1 VKPQRPARQDAE
13 RLAWLRLARTEN
25 VGPTTFAN
33 LLARYGSAHA
43 ALDAVPRLA
52 SRGGKALQLFDAG
65 EAARELDALDAFGAR
80 MITCRDAE
88 FPRGLAALDP
98 PPPIIFVAGHVALL
112 QRDAV
117 AIVGARNAS
126 ALGLKLAKRIS
137 TDLGAAGLTVAS
149 GLARGIDSAAHE
161 GALATGTIAV
171 LGGGLDVVYPPENQA
186 LYDAIAKQGAI
197 MSEMPLGMAPQ
208 ARHFP
213 RRNRLISGLSR
224 GVVVIEAAEKSGS
237 LITANYALEQG
248 REVFAVPGSPLDPRA
263 KGANRLIRDG
273 ALLTESADDVLNV
286 LRPMLGHAFSEP
298 GAGSEAPAMA
308 GSSVPEAEADRV
320 RALVEE
326 KLGPAPVE
334 VDELVRQVGATPAA
348 VLIVLLELELA
359 GRIERQPGNRVAWR

>member
-1 VKPQRPARQDAE
+1 MKPMRRSVRNDE

-33 LLARYGSAHA
+33 LLSRYGNVQA
-43 ALDAVPRLA
+43 ALEAVPRLA
-52 SRGGKALQLFDAG
+52 SRGGKTLQLFDADD
-65 EAARELDALDAFGAR
+65 AARELDALDAFGAR
-80 MITCRDAE
+80 MITCRDAN

-98 PPPIIFVAGHVALL
+98 PPPIIFALGHANVL
-112 QRDAV
+112 QCDTV

-126 ALGLKLAKRIS
+126 ALGLKLAKRMAI
-137 TDLGAAGLTVAS
+137 DLGAAGLAVAS

-161 GALATGTIAV
+161 GALETGTIAV
-171 LGGGLDVVYPPENQA
+171 LAGGLDVVYPPENQA
-186 LYDAIAKQGAI
+186 LYDAIVKQGAI
-197 MSEMPLGMAPQ
+197 ISEMPLGVAPQ

-237 LITANYALEQG
+237 LITASYALEQG

-263 KGANRLIRDG
+263 RGANRLIRDG
-273 ALLTESADDVLNV
+273 AMLTESAEDVLNT
-286 LRPMLGHAFSEP
+286 LRPILGHAFQEP
-298 GAGSEAPAMA
+298 ARIPSAPLADGAGL
-308 GSSVPEAEADRV
+308 EAEADRI
-320 RALVEE
+320 RASVEE

-334 VDELVRQVGATPAA
+334 VDELVRQIGAPPAA
-348 VLIVLLELELA
+348 VLTVLLELELA